1 MLLHNI
7 TGLLSFLIEFFF
19 FYFGD
24 RNNLI
29 ACAKHFVGDGGT
41 DKGLSEGNT
50 IASYE
55 DLERIHVAPYV
66 NCISQGVCTVMAS
79 FSSWNGSRL
88 HSDYYLLTEVLKQK
102 LGFKVD

>member
-1 MLLHNI
+1 MSVSDEILNLD
-7 TGLLSFLIEFFF
+7 
-19 FYFGD
+19 D
-24 RNNLI
+24 RNNLV

-50 IASYE
+50 IASFQ
-55 DLERIHVAPYV
+55 DLEKIHVAPYL
-66 NCISQGVCTVMAS
+66 NCISQAVCTVMAS

-88 HSDYYLLTEVLKQK
+88 HSDYFLLTEVLKEK